1 MKCSHLKPIYY
12 MQVWETIQPRLDLI
26 CACGCKKSKYSHR
39 RTVRSIA
46 IGLRSWPCTLH
57 RAEMLRF
64 RLQISLVHFMSRC
77 NLALVGSN
85 GACMKLAKER
95 FSPRSRWRVLCKLS
109 SSTHPL
115 DPPCLPNSNCKLW
128 RADEVQRKSW
138 EGGNYGNSVFNINNP
153 WQNVSPR
160 TCVQMLQRDHS
171 TCLKH
176 APSKR
181 TGQTKDW
188 LLAHYESESAEKR
201 ATFSTYPRTNAHT
214 YYCCQLKTTA
224 HGKQLLMVSS
234 DAGPSPITFK
244 T

>member
-160 TCVQMLQRDHS
+160 TCVSNATEGSLDMFE
-171 TCLKH
+171 TCSFKKNRSNKGLTTC
-176 APSKR
+176 SLWKR
-181 TGQTKDW
+181 ISRE
-188 LLAHYESESAEKR
+188 ARH
-201 ATFSTYPRTNAHT
+201 
-214 YYCCQLKTTA
+214 
-224 HGKQLLMVSS
+224 
-234 DAGPSPITFK
+234 I
-244 T
+244 